1 MVLAGKLFVVEEDV
15 DADLQKIAAKLKG
28 FQSEE
33 KLKDNDKDI
42 SLITEIKDL
51 RLIGDSLHGTFV
63 QDQLLDVYHRGE
75 KVRIPTTSEA
85 PFFFVEEAQKEEQG
99 QGQGQEQKGGIVLTI
114 MEKKARANNIANQLS
129 KILFITSGKIVEVRI
144 EPARFER
151 FHEDNF
157 EDTKVIFFD
166 DVDLP
171 NIKKLS
177 LYGSA
182 LGNTSTYADHL
193 KHGKIW
199 YIVLKSK
206 RHGTVVG
213 VTRNGVV
220 TIFSRATKDDFINYV
235 REEIIGLI

>member
-1 MVLAGKLFVVEEDV
+1 MVLAGKLFLVEEDI
-15 DADLQKIAAKLKG
+15 DLQGIAAKLKG
-28 FQSEE
+28 FKAEE
-33 KLKDNDKDI
+33 SLKDENI

-51 RLIGDSLHGTFV
+51 RLVGDSLYGTFI

-75 KVRIPTTSEA
+75 RVRVPTTSEA
-85 PFFFVEEAQKEEQG
+85 PFFFVQ
-99 QGQGQEQKGGIVLTI
+99 QEQEQAQNQEQNGSRTVLTA
-114 MEKKARANNIANQLS
+114 MDKKARANNIANQLS
-129 KILFITSGKIVEVRI
+129 KILFITTGKIVEVRI

-166 DVDLP
+166 DVDIP

-177 LYGSA
+177 MYGSG
-182 LGNTSTYADHL
+182 LGNTSAYVDNL

-206 RHGTVVG
+206 RHGLVVG

-220 TIFSRATKDDFINYV
+220 TIFSKATKDEFIQYV
-235 REEIIGLI
+235 KDEIIDLI

>member
-1 MVLAGKLFVVEEDV
+1 MVLAGKLFLVEEDV
-15 DADLQKIAAKLKG
+15 DLQGLAAKLKG
-28 FQSEE
+28 FKAEE
-33 KLKDNDKDI
+33 RLQDENI

-51 RLIGDSLHGTFV
+51 RLEGDSLYGMFI

-75 KVRIPTTSEA
+75 RVRVPTTSEA
-85 PFFFVEEAQKEEQG
+85 PFFFVAG
-99 QGQGQEQKGGIVLTI
+99 EQKPAQNGSQTVLTI

-129 KILFITSGKIVEVRI
+129 KILFITTGKIVEVRI

-151 FHEDNF
+151 FHDDNF

-166 DVDLP
+166 DVDIP

-177 LYGSA
+177 LYGST
-182 LGNTSTYADHL
+182 LGNTSAYIDNL

-206 RHGTVVG
+206 RHGLVVG

-220 TIFSRATKDDFINYV
+220 TIFSKATKDDFIRYV
-235 REEIIGLI
+235 KDDIIDLI

>member
-1 MVLAGKLFVVEEDV
+1 MVLAGKLFLVEGDI
-15 DADLQKIAAKLKG
+15 DAGLPTIAAKLKG
-28 FQSEE
+28 FKSED
-33 KLKDNDKDI
+33 KLKENDRDI
-42 SLITEIKDL
+42 SLITEIKNL
-51 RLIGDSLHGTFV
+51 RLIGDSLHGTFI
-63 QDQLLDVYHRGE
+63 QDQLLEVYHHGE
-75 KVRIPTTSEA
+75 RVHVPTTSEA
-85 PFFFVEEAQKEEQG
+85 PFFFVEQKQTG
-99 QGQGQEQKGGIVLTI
+99 RIVLTI

-129 KILFITSGKIVEVRI
+129 KILFITTGKIVEVRI
-144 EPARFER
+144 EPSRFER

-182 LGNTSTYADHL
+182 LGNTSMYADHL

-220 TIFSRATKDDFINYV
+220 TIFSKAKKEDFINYV
-235 REEIIGLI
+235 LDEIIDLI

>member
-1 MVLAGKLFVVEEDV
+1 MVLAGKLFLVEGDI
-15 DADLQKIAAKLKG
+15 DAGLPTIAAKLKG
-28 FQSEE
+28 FKSED
-33 KLKDNDKDI
+33 KLKGNDRDI
-42 SLITEIKDL
+42 SLITEIKNL
-51 RLIGDSLHGTFV
+51 RLIGDSLHGTFI
-63 QDQLLDVYHRGE
+63 QDQLLEVYHHGE
-75 KVRIPTTSEA
+75 RVHVPTTSEA
-85 PFFFVEEAQKEEQG
+85 PFFFVEQKQTG
-99 QGQGQEQKGGIVLTI
+99 RIVLTI
-114 MEKKARANNIANQLS
+114 MEKKARANNIANQFS
-129 KILFITSGKIVEVRI
+129 KILFITTGKIVEVRI
-144 EPARFER
+144 EPSRFER

-182 LGNTSTYADHL
+182 LGNTSMYADHL

-220 TIFSRATKDDFINYV
+220 TIFSKAKKEDFINYV
-235 REEIIGLI
+235 LDEIIDLI

>member
-1 MVLAGKLFVVEEDV
+1 MVEEGV
-15 DADLQKIAAKLKG
+15 DLHKIAAKLKG

-33 KLKDNDKDI
+33 KLKDDSKDI

-63 QDQLLDVYHRGE
+63 QDQLLEVYHRGE

-85 PFFFVEEAQKEEQG
+85 PFFFVKQE
-99 QGQGQEQKGGIVLTI
+99 QEQKGRIVLTI

-129 KILFITSGKIVEVRI
+129 KILFISTGKIVEVRI

-171 NIKKLS
+171 NVNKLS

-182 LGNTSTYADHL
+182 LGNTATYVDHL

-206 RHGTVVG
+206 RHGMVVG

-220 TIFSRATKDDFINYV
+220 TIFSKAAKDDFINYV
-235 REEIIGLI
+235 LEEIIGLI

>member
-1 MVLAGKLFVVEEDV
+1 MVLAGKLFLIEGDV
-15 DADLQKIAAKLKG
+15 DADLHTIAAKLRG
-28 FQSEE
+28 FKSEDKFKE
-33 KLKDNDKDI
+33 NDRDI

-51 RLIGDSLHGTFV
+51 RLIGDSLHGTFI
-63 QDQLLDVYHRGE
+63 QDQLLEVYHHGE
-75 KVRIPTTSEA
+75 RVHIPTTSEA
-85 PFFFVEEAQKEEQG
+85 PFFFVE
-99 QGQGQEQKGGIVLTI
+99 QEQTGRIVLTI

-129 KILFITSGKIVEVRI
+129 KILFITTGKIVEVRI

-166 DVDLP
+166 DVDIP

-182 LGNTSTYADHL
+182 LADTSIYTDHL
-193 KHGKIW
+193 KHGKLW

-206 RHGTVVG
+206 RYGTVVG

-220 TIFSRATKDDFINYV
+220 TIFSKAKKEDFINYV
-235 REEIIGLI
+235 LDEIIGLI